1 MTAMQTRKWFVHR
14 RIFADVESD
23 DRGAESPGEGALGT
37 ADAAADIQHA
47 HAGLKPEGLAQI
59 MLWWP
64 VMASSKDAPSFAPGR
79 SEMIDPSHT
88 RRNR

>member
-23 DRGAESPGEGALGT
+23 DRGAESLGEGALGT

-47 HAGLKPEGLAQI
+47 HAGIEPEGLTQI
-59 MLWWP
+59 ML
-64 VMASSKDAPSFAPGR
+64 VVGHGFREGR
-79 SEMIDPSHT
+79 AFL
-88 RRNR
+88 RRGEVR